1 MEFIN
6 LNEDTSLVNVTEETN
21 LLVKKEPSIQLL
33 DDSEI
38 PQLDYI
44 PKTNTTEEDTLLQ
57 GSCGIEDFYGDASV
71 EDYFKRENLFSE
83 LVNDY
88 QRAMARY
95 NLGIGEEYSLVWGNI
110 TGSIENQQDLY
121 NYINNQLTD
130 YFNSHTETI
139 NNLLTQWANDINLQ
153 LSQKLNKYSPNLEGI
168 PTTTLPEIDDNSSR
182 VASTEWVNARLENSE
197 DYNLKWIKLN
207 KTSMFFGDT
216 PQTIILTWD
225 FYNNPAEVYI
235 NGISINPSS
244 REYSFPN
251 IDSSFSIHFSYK
263 MNDKWY
269 NKIITFEKVHAY
281 YYGTDS
287 IISSMTKTKNSLMIV
302 NSSTDKFVYLY
313 IPNDGNARLF
323 VDNILGGFKVIGNT
337 LINGIVYHLYR
348 TVNSG
353 LGQLYIKYDKQ

>member
-6 LNEDTSLVNVTEETN
+6 LNEDTSLVNVTGESN
-21 LLVKKEPSIQLL
+21 VLIKKEPAIQLL
-33 DDSEI
+33 DDSEV
-38 PQLDYI
+38 PQIDYI
-44 PKTNTTEEDTLLQ
+44 PKTNDTEEDVLLQ
-57 GSCGIEDFYGDASV
+57 GSCGIEDYYGDTSK

-110 TGSIENQQDLY
+110 TGAIENQQDLY
-121 NYINNQLTD
+121 NYINNKLID
-130 YFNSHTETI
+130 YFNNHNETI
-139 NNLLTQWANDINLQ
+139 NNLLTQWASDINFQ
-153 LSQKLNKYSPNLEGI
+153 LSQKLDKYSPNLEGI
-168 PTTTLPEIDDNSSR
+168 PTTTLPSIEDNSSR
-182 VASTEWVNARLENSE
+182 VASTEWVNAKFETSE

-207 KTSMFFGDT
+207 KTYMFFGDD

-225 FYNNPAEVYI
+225 FYNNPEEVHI
-235 NGISINPSS
+235 NGLSVNPYS
-244 REYSFPN
+244 REYSFTN
-251 IDSSFSIHFSYK
+251 VNNSFSIHFSYK
-263 MNDKWY
+263 MNNKWY
-269 NKIITFEKVHAY
+269 NKIITFEKVYAY
-281 YYGTDS
+281 YYGVDS
-287 IISSMTKTKNSLMIV
+287 AISSMTKTKNSLIIV

-337 LINGIVYHLYR
+337 LINGIGYHLYR